1 MNVKNIIGLFCLLVL
16 VVGCQSANTG
26 KVVDTSSDKP
36 AAEQPAI
43 VEQPVEEQAAE
54 QTEETAEETNNAEED
69 VEAAEGSSLEITLT
83 AEGFEKEEI
92 SVAKGSELTIINN
105 APTMHKLNGG
115 ELFKGQF
122 NTYLKSLYGGE
133 DPLDRNKLVVK
144 ISDAGEY
151 EVKDTTTNTILKIK
165 AE

>member
-1 MNVKNIIGLFCLLVL
+1 MNVKTIIGLFCLVVL

-26 KVVDTSSDKP
+26 KVVDTSSDQP

-54 QTEETAEETNNAEED
+54 QTEETAEETNNAE
-69 VEAAEGSSLEITLT
+69 AAEGSSLEVTLT

-92 SVAKGSELTIINN
+92 SVAKGSEMTIINN

-115 ELFKGQF
+115 DLFKGQF
-122 NTYLKSLYGGE
+122 NTYLKSLYGSQ
-133 DPLDRNKLVVK
+133 DSLDRNILVVK

>member
-1 MNVKNIIGLFCLLVL
+1 MNVKNIIGLFCLVVL

-26 KVVDTSSDKP
+26 KVVDTSSEQP

-83 AEGFEKEEI
+83 AEGFEKE
-92 SVAKGSELTIINN
+92 
-105 APTMHKLNGG
+105 
-115 ELFKGQF
+115 
-122 NTYLKSLYGGE
+122 
-133 DPLDRNKLVVK
+133 
-144 ISDAGEY
+144 
-151 EVKDTTTNTILKIK
+151 
-165 AE
+165 